1 MSLKDGFEYCLLK
14 GRKGDILV
22 SMDCDNSH
30 TIPLSFRM
38 INAILNKKKILLLR
52 LDIKKLKDKWIRSN
66 KNFFKLWSCLFYT
79 KFSSLSKM

>member
-14 GRKGDILV
+14 GRKGDVLV

-38 INAILNKKKILLLR
+38 INAILNKKK
-52 LDIKKLKDKWIRSN
+52 DIVIASRYKKTQRQMD
-66 KNFFKLWSCLFYT
+66 
-79 KFSSLSKM
+79 